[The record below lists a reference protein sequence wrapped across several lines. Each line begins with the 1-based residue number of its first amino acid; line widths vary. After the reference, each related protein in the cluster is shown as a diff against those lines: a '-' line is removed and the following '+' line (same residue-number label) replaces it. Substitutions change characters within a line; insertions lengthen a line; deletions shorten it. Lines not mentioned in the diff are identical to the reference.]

1 MIFQFILKVLEKT
14 EVKALCMSVKFFN
27 TEMCNVAQQWEW
39 AQRLILGCFIN
50 MIQSKDKPVVTTF
63 ESTLTLYNTMLHNCT
78 MLHFIFHSIIKFKV
92 FNIVLKLLLFFL
104 SICITYT
111 FLHSIN
117 TLQVLQPTYQHHE
130 KYSSSNT
137 DCSKVG
143 HKSWGL
149 LISGNII
156 TLMLIT
162 LNSSYI
168 MLLEQQ

>member
-92 FNIVLKLLLFFL
+92 FNIVLKFFFFL

-117 TLQVLQPTYQHHE
+117 TLQVYYNLHTSTMKSTQAQTQ
-130 KYSSSNT
+130 T
-137 DCSKVG
+137 AVRRATKVEDY
-143 HKSWGL
+143 WFL
-149 LISGNII
+149 V
-156 TLMLIT
+156 TL
-162 LNSSYI
+162 SH
-168 MLLEQQ
+168 

>member
-92 FNIVLKLLLFFL
+92 FNIVLKFFFFKVSALLTRFSTVLIHYRYYNLHTSTMKSTQAQTQTAVRRATKVEDYWFL
-104 SICITYT
+104 V
-111 FLHSIN
+111 
-117 TLQVLQPTYQHHE
+117 TLSH
-130 KYSSSNT
+130 
-137 DCSKVG
+137 
-143 HKSWGL
+143 
-149 LISGNII
+149 
-156 TLMLIT
+156 
-162 LNSSYI
+162 
-168 MLLEQQ
+168 